1 MEHRLSKLRA
11 MSEFTLT
18 EAWRFSLG
26 RNAGRQQAIPV
37 RSAASLECTVNPCNS
52 IPCDASHLGSRRVN
66 TSGVTASGQGAKI
79 IIYEARIPRSENG
92 VGIGSDRE
100 TTYVAPCTLRRK
112 RATLPG
118 EIAAQRDTRS
128 PVRRVPLNYERLY
141 AGERRRIRTS
151 FLFACIEI

>member
-79 IIYEARIPRSENG
+79 IIYEARSENG
-92 VGIGSDRE
+92 VGIGSDRGK
-100 TTYVAPCTLRRK
+100 PRTLH
-112 RATLPG
+112 RARCVGNGLLCQ
-118 EIAAQRDTRS
+118 AK
-128 PVRRVPLNYERLY
+128 
-141 AGERRRIRTS
+141 
-151 FLFACIEI
+151 

>member
-79 IIYEARIPRSENG
+79 IIYEARIPWSENG
-92 VGIGSDRE
+92 VGIGSDRGK
-100 TTYVAPCTLRRK
+100 PRTLH
-112 RATLPG
+112 RARCVGNGLLCQ
-118 EIAAQRDTRS
+118 AK
-128 PVRRVPLNYERLY
+128 
-141 AGERRRIRTS
+141 
-151 FLFACIEI
+151 

>member
-52 IPCDASHLGSRRVN
+52 IPCDASHLGSRRV
-66 TSGVTASGQGAKI
+66 TASGQGAKI

-92 VGIGSDRE
+92 VGIGSDRGK
-100 TTYVAPCTLRRK
+100 PRTLH
-112 RATLPG
+112 RARCVGNGLLCQ
-118 EIAAQRDTRS
+118 AK
-128 PVRRVPLNYERLY
+128 
-141 AGERRRIRTS
+141 
-151 FLFACIEI
+151 